1 LFKLVQQPDG
11 ETWILPTMRF
21 LTLHLL
27 FGRTGYPEQVLR
39 MVTDALERG
48 MMVPYR
54 HLCEIPDQLIISMFS
69 LPFEVELPLIGWLT
83 RNEVLFLYDEEPLA
97 EEDRPRYGLDP
108 WLPGEWLS
116 AELRAHPDAA
126 ERALAKYGGEAQDL
140 DGYESVVAT
149 ASATAAAHG
158 GYPAFMLPAIAGKWA
173 SSFAPSLRGYAAA
186 EQLLLER
193 LPRRLLGFGD
203 LAELA
208 RTDAAVRLREAL
220 SGEAGQPD
228 RVGAAV
234 EDIAAEVRRRGFG
247 YRELILGQDNLARLD
262 AAFGPLTDAYPGQAV
277 MRSIADNAAVGLH
290 SASVAINGFH
300 DAPDLLLVPGT
311 ELWIPPLDPM
321 YLREIYGRFR
331 FGGLQEAVRTYA
343 PF

>member
-1 LFKLVQQPDG
+1 
-11 ETWILPTMRF
+11 M
-21 LTLHLL
+21 
-27 FGRTGYPEQVLR
+27 
-39 MVTDALERG
+39 MTDALDRG
-48 MMVPYR
+48 MVVPYR
-54 HLCEIPDQLIISMFS
+54 HPCEIPGQLVISMFS
-69 LPFEVELPLIGWLT
+69 LPFEVELPLIGWLIG
-83 RNEVLFLYDEEPLA
+83 NEVLFLYDEEPLA
-97 EEDRPRYGLDP
+97 EEQPRYGLDP

-140 DGYESVVAT
+140 DGYESVVAA

-173 SSFAPSLRGYAAA
+173 ASFAPSLRGYADA

-220 SGEAGQPD
+220 SGETGQPD

-234 EDIAAEVRRRGFG
+234 EDIAAEVRRRGVG
-247 YRELILGQDNLARLD
+247 YRELILGQDNLARLGT
-262 AAFGPLTDAYPGQAV
+262 AFGPLTGAYPGQAV

-311 ELWIPPLDPM
+311 ELWIPPVDPM
-321 YLREIYGRFR
+321 HLREIYARFR